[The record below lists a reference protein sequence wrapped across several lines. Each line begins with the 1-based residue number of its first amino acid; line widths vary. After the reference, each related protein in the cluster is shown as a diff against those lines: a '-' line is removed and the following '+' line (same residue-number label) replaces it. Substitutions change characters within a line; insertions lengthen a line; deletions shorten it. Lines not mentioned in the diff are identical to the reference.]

1 MDSSLKDRHTPT
13 GTIAVSADSP
23 RVEPHAG
30 MPSLLR
36 TGPAPRK
43 VSLNRPQQLLELA
56 CRVAPARAGLIL
68 VFSVEDEL
76 VEFLTHG
83 LTVEE
88 AGALRRSP
96 EFVELLRAVADG
108 QSPRRWGDARDERS
122 WPASLAE
129 SQRGPLLALPFHCSG
144 RCRGVFGLAR
154 TREQGAFGSEDE
166 ETIRS
171 IACLLEQGNLLE
183 ETRLLD
189 QLRLLSQIAQA
200 AAGNLD
206 LARILAVSLTEL
218 DRNLPLHAAAVWL
231 VEEEARPDPGEAV
244 SGAGTAGTLSPALK
258 ALHAH
263 APRSQPLTPPQGVV
277 TESTKAPA
285 LVLAD
290 LSAGYCE
297 RAQSRGLTA
306 GFRLPLDASP
316 LSACIRDGQPFYTD
330 TMQAPSAEASPANL
344 GLSLAEPG
352 ATSCFAVPLR
362 AGERVIGIL
371 HSVCTRPSGF
381 SVEQIQL
388 LYLVGDLLGPA
399 ISNCQLFGQ
408 LRKAYEELRVA
419 QGQLIQAE
427 KMRALGELAGGMA
440 HEFNNA
446 LCGVLGFLE
455 LALLNDN
462 LDGGCRSF
470 LESGRTCALDAAHVV
485 RRVQDFARW
494 QRNEQGFRT
503 LEFND
508 LVRQT
513 IELIRHKWE
522 SLEHARG
529 TGIAVTVEAG
539 GGARVNGNAAELR
552 EVLTNL
558 SFNAVDAM
566 PGGGEL
572 SLRTW
577 TTATDV
583 YLAVRDSGAG
593 MNDAVKQRIFEPFF
607 TTKGEKGNGLG
618 LSVSFGI
625 VQRHG
630 GEISVES
637 HVGKGTTF
645 TIRLPLAREESNGPK
660 SAWMITAGEIN
671 APRSLRILVV
681 EDEETIR
688 RYLSTGLRSMGHQP
702 CLTESGEDGLDAFSD
717 DGPFDLVLTDLG
729 LPGISGE
736 DVARSVAERS
746 PDTPVVLLT
755 GWADQL
761 RAEAD
766 SLVGVTRI
774 LSKPITLDALAKT
787 LAAVCPG

>member
-1 MDSSLKDRHTPT
+1 
-13 GTIAVSADSP
+13 
-23 RVEPHAG
+23 
-30 MPSLLR
+30 MPR

-56 CRVAPARAGLIL
+56 CRVAPAGAGLIAVL
-68 VFSVEDEL
+68 SAEDEL
-76 VEFLTHG
+76 VEFVAHG
-83 LTVEE
+83 LSAEE
-88 AGALRRSP
+88 IGVLQRSRA
-96 EFVELLRAVADG
+96 FVELLQAAAGG
-108 QSPRRWGDARDERS
+108 QSSRRWADTYSEFPCPPSSGGEGRVWGE
-122 WPASLAE
+122 AE
-129 SQRGPLLALPFHCSG
+129 PPLGPLLALPFHCSG
-144 RCRGVFGLAR
+144 RCRGVFCLAR
-154 TREQGAFGSEDE
+154 LRGRPPFTPEDE
-166 ETIRS
+166 ATVGS

-218 DRNLPLHAAAVWL
+218 DRNLPLHGTAVWL
-231 VEEEARPDPGEAV
+231 IEEEPRPEGGETVDAKGV
-244 SGAGTAGTLSPALK
+244 PETLSSTLK

-263 APRSQPLTPPQGVV
+263 TSRSHPVTPSSGAAPRGDEFSSLPNASGKLESSPPPA
-277 TESTKAPA
+277 TPA

-290 LSAGYCE
+290 LSAGFRE
-297 RAQSRGLTA
+297 RARTRGLTPD
-306 GFRLPLDASP
+306 FRLTLDESP
-316 LSACIRDGQPFYTD
+316 LSACLRDGQPFYSDAMPATS
-330 TMQAPSAEASPANL
+330 PEVSAANL
-344 GLSLAEPG
+344 SLCLGEPG

-371 HSVCTRPSGF
+371 HSVCTRPRGF

-388 LYLVGDLLGPA
+388 LYLVADLLGPA
-399 ISNCQLFGQ
+399 ISNCQLFAQ

-427 KMRALGELAGGMA
+427 KMRALGELASGMA

-455 LALLNDN
+455 LALLNGN
-462 LDGGCRSF
+462 LDGGCRGF

-494 QRNEQGFRT
+494 RRNDQGLQT
-503 LEFND
+503 LDFND

-513 IELIRHKWE
+513 IELVRHKWE

-529 TGIAVTVEAG
+529 TAVTVVVEADG
-539 GGARVNGNAAELR
+539 AARVNGNAAEMR

-566 PGGGEL
+566 PNGGEL

-577 TTATDV
+577 TTSSDIF
-583 YLAVRDSGAG
+583 LAVRDTGVG

-630 GEISVES
+630 GEITVDSQ
-637 HVGKGTTF
+637 VGKGTRF
-645 TIRLPLAREESNGPK
+645 TIRLPLIGDEPGMLK
-660 SAWMITAGEIN
+660 SARRRSAPIMMP
-671 APRSLRILVV
+671 PRSLRILVV

-688 RYLSTGLRSMGHQP
+688 RYLAAGLTGMGHEP
-702 CLTESGEDGLDAFSD
+702 HLTESGEEGLTAFAEN
-717 DGPFDLVLTDLG
+717 GPFDLVLTDLG

-736 DVARSVAERS
+736 DVARAVAERV
-746 PDTPVVLLT
+746 PKTPVVLLT

-761 RAEAD
+761 QAEAD
-766 SLVGVTRI
+766 SLVGVVRI

-787 LAAVCPG
+787 LATVCPD